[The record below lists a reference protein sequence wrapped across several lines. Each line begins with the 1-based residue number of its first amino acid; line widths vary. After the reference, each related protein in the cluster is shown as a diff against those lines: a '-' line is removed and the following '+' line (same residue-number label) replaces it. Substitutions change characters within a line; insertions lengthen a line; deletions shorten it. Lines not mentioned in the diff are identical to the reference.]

1 MSLGLIEILLVF
13 LVFLVLGPRRIA
25 DLLRSLGRGA
35 RDFVDALGRDK
46 EKAELSEEERDAE
59 QKPASNSEAK

>member
-25 DLLRSLGRGA
+25 DLLRSLGRGVH
-35 RDFVDALGRDK
+35 DFVDALGRDK
-46 EKAELSEEERDAE
+46 EKAELPEEEQDADKDPR
-59 QKPASNSEAK
+59 Q